1 MALIDSNELIR
12 LSKKEKNANKR
23 IRLLAVAHFLECQNR
38 THVANTLKVSRRSV
52 NNWVSNYLSQ
62 GLSGL
67 EDKPRLGRKA
77 QLSPQQTKQ
86 LASYIEHQAKS
97 EVGGRLTG
105 HDIKDYI
112 STQFGVDYHLNHV
125 YKLLKKV
132 GFSWIKSRSK
142 HPKQSQKA
150 QDEFKKIEHTM
161 IQTIPGT
168 VSLSQVDIWFQ
179 DEGRFGQQNT
189 TTRIWAKTGT
199 RPRAVQQQQFEYA
212 YMYGAVC
219 PATGETEAIITPLV
233 SKEMMIQHLSQISEK
248 TEAGRYAVVIMD
260 GAGWHTDDI
269 AFEFDNRSTIKLPP
283 YSPELYQSA

>member
-1 MALIDSNELIR
+1 MD
-12 LSKKEKNANKR
+12 
-23 IRLLAVAHFLECQNR
+23 H
-38 THVANTLKVSRRSV
+38 
-52 NNWVSNYLSQ
+52 
-62 GLSGL
+62 
-67 EDKPRLGRKA
+67 
-77 QLSPQQTKQ
+77 
-86 LASYIEHQAKS
+86 KS
-97 EVGGRLTG
+97 FKT
-105 HDIKDYI
+105 
-112 STQFGVDYHLNHV
+112 
-125 YKLLKKV
+125 
-132 GFSWIKSRSK
+132 
-142 HPKQSQKA
+142 PKTITKA

-189 TTRIWAKTGT
+189 TSRIWVKTGT

-248 TEAGRYAVVIMD
+248 TEAGRYAVLIMD

-269 AFEFDNRSTIKLPP
+269 AFEFDNLSIIKLPP
-283 YSPELYQSA
+283 YSPELNPIEQVWQWLRQHHLANRCFKNYEDIVEQCTQAWFSFIKYKETVKPYALETEQLLMRIGISWGKPTRSR